1 MLSNKTKGL
10 IEMVTTTLIWG
21 SIPIL
26 SVISNLSSGV
36 FVFFRVVFAFPF
48 ILYLLHKKE
57 GIKSFLNIKPFKY
70 LFLSGL
76 FLSINW
82 VLFFFAIDIAGVN
95 LAVIIYYSGPIFSI
109 MLAVLFLKEPFSKKL
124 IISILLVIVGVI
136 LSVGGVDNF
145 NKGAF
150 IALLAAISYGLL
162 GFFSKLATLNHSSYK
177 VTAWQIFISI
187 FLTAPF
193 LYFEDFNLT
202 LYTLLIVVVAGVV
215 HTALALFLWYDSL
228 NYIPLSLAGVLAY
241 LDIFFTMILSW
252 IFLAEVPT
260 IEQIIGSILIVIA
273 GVVVTLKS

>member
-1 MLSNKTKGL
+1 MITA
-10 IEMVTTTLIWG
+10 TLIWG
-21 SIPIL
+21 SIPIFSIL
-26 SVISNLSSGV
+26 SNLSSGI
-36 FVFFRVVFAFPF
+36 FVFFRVLFAFPF
-48 ILYLLHKKE
+48 VLYLLYKKE
-57 GIKSFLNIKPFKY
+57 GFNSFFQIKPFKY
-70 LFLSGL
+70 LFLSGV

-82 VLFFFAIDIAGVN
+82 VLFFLAIDIAGVN

-109 MLAVLFLKEPFSKKL
+109 ILAVIFLKEKFSIKL
-124 IISILLVIVGVI
+124 LISLILVLIGVV
-136 LSVGGVDNF
+136 LSVGGIESF

-193 LYFEDFNLT
+193 LYYSNFNLT
-202 LYTLLIVVVAGVV
+202 PTTFLIVVIAGVI

-228 NYIPLSLAGVLAY
+228 KYISLSLAGVLSY
-241 LDIFFTMILSW
+241 LDIFFAMLLNW
-252 IFLAEVPT
+252 IFLANAPT

-273 GVVVTLKS
+273 GVIVIF